1 MHQLKGIDMKL
12 KSQDFALILLV
23 GFFAVAHPT
32 QADTVVEPARAETY
46 GETFGRKFFGGLG
59 NIFTSV
65 AEVPKNI
72 IIVNNQSNFV
82 WGLAGGSFKGAV
94 NVIGRAGVGVF
105 DLLTSPIP
113 TDPIVNPLY
122 VWDDF
127 YAETSYG
134 PAMVDSNPK

>member
-1 MHQLKGIDMKL
+1 MKL
-12 KSQDFALILLV
+12 KSHYLASILLV
-23 GFFAVAHPT
+23 GFFSVVHPVK
-32 QADTVVEPARAETY
+32 AEPTKQSARVETY

-127 YAETSYG
+127 YAETTYG

>member
-1 MHQLKGIDMKL
+1 LTGIDIKL
-12 KSQDFALILLV
+12 KSHDLALLLLL
-23 GFFAVAHPT
+23 GFF
-32 QADTVVEPARAETY
+32 TVVHPVNAEPTKQSARAETY
-46 GETFGRKFFGGLG
+46 AETFGRKFFGGLG

-82 WGLAGGSFKGAV
+82 WGLAGGGFKGAV

-105 DLLTSPIP
+105 DFLTSPIP

-127 YAETSYG
+127 YAETTYG